1 MDEFAKELPPP
12 EDSERDGAV
21 ELLRAWVIDG
31 MVNFQLR
38 DGILEDPEEFGAL
51 LADLALETSFLFGET
66 EEAATLA
73 FERIMDGFG
82 ARLSDAGDDEDMEE
96 PF

>member
-12 EDSERDGAV
+12 DGCDQDDAV

-73 FERIMDGFG
+73 FERIMNGFG
-82 ARLSDAGDDEDMEE
+82 ARLGDTADDEDVDE

>member
-1 MDEFAKELPPP
+1 MDEFTKELPPP

-31 MVNFQLR
+31 LVNFQLR

-73 FERIMDGFG
+73 FERIMNGFG
-82 ARLSDAGDDEDMEE
+82 ARLGDTGDDEDIEE